1 MIQSHLLLVMALLCM
16 EEPNK
21 IAERELRDLQAHV
34 LRATRVWN
42 DDPVASSRRAR
53 YTAGRIDERDVTDY
67 TAEPGV
73 DAARNTET
81 LAEVTVEVN
90 SARRHGVPI
99 RLRSGK
105 ALATAFVPSPWCS
118 RTRSSPRGSAIG
130 QSPMCS

>member
-42 DDPVASSRRAR
+42 DDPIASSRRAR

-67 TAEPGV
+67 TAEPGWTQR
-73 DAARNTET
+73 ATP
-81 LAEVTVEVN
+81 
-90 SARRHGVPI
+90 RR
-99 RLRSGK
+99 
-105 ALATAFVPSPWCS
+105 
-118 RTRSSPRGSAIG
+118 SPR
-130 QSPMCS
+130 